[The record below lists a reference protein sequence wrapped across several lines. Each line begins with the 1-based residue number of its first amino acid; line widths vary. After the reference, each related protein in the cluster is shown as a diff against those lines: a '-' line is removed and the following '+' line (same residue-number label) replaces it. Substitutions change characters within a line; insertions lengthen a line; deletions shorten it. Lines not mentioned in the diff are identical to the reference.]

1 MYPFI
6 TLLVPLW
13 CLASTTYHLTST
25 ALAFYQYL
33 FDAFPVPL
41 QRRSISLFPAEGFV
55 LQVLI
60 LSKTSQKELQRVRM
74 VHLETFVPHESRM
87 VHMETFASQELNGS
101 SRDICSTRVRMV
113 HLETFAPHESEWF
126 VSRHLFHTSQNGS
139 SGDVCSTR
147 ECTKSQN
154 SSKMPCN
161 VLDVICKKRVQQHTH
176 WHWSDT
182 NSSEYS
188 LTQVWHELIRILT
201 DTGLTWAHQHTHW
214 HWSDMNSS
222 AYWLPLVRHEFVS
235 IPDQTACCPLC
246 LPASV
251 VRCLIGGCV
260 IIVCP
265 ARLVALLTTLLHFV
279 VRT

>member
-1 MYPFI
+1 MPFRY
-6 TLLVPLW
+6 LFRD
-13 CLASTTYHLTST
+13 A
-25 ALAFYQYL
+25 ALAFSL
-33 FDAFPVPL
+33 PKGLCCRFWFF
-41 QRRSISLFPAEGFV
+41 QR
-55 LQVLI
+55 
-60 LSKTSQKELQRVRM
+60 
-74 VHLETFVPHESRM
+74 HLKKNF
-87 VHMETFASQELNGS
+87 N
-101 SRDICSTRVRMV
+101 
-113 HLETFAPHESEWF
+113 ESEWF
-126 VSRHLFHTSQNGS
+126 ISRHLFHTSQNGSYGDVCSTRAKWFISRHLFHTSQNGS